1 MIQLSEMI
9 LTIILSAFL
18 AELTIDSLGSKIVFF
33 LSSSLG
39 ASKVG
44 NLSMMLLSKMS
55 IDELKLEIE
64 RLKPFIDYPP
74 IGHTMP
80 LPLRSDFIHASEFM
94 SIRLVGF
101 IIYDYLFGDLGYFPS
116 SLAGKAYDSTSLIS
130 NSYYGY
136 PYSYDFFS
144 KLLRITFAAYYSIIS
159 RSAIIL
165 VVRDL
170 YLFLIIC
177 YVLV

>member
-39 ASKVG
+39 AFELG
-44 NLSMMLLSKMS
+44 NLSMMLLSKLS

-74 IGHTMP
+74 IGHKMLL
-80 LPLRSDFIHASEFM
+80 LPLRSDFIQAKEFM

-101 IIYDYLFGDLGYFPS
+101 MI
-116 SLAGKAYDSTSLIS
+116 
-130 NSYYGY
+130 
-136 PYSYDFFS
+136 
-144 KLLRITFAAYYSIIS
+144 
-159 RSAIIL
+159 
-165 VVRDL
+165 
-170 YLFLIIC
+170 
-177 YVLV
+177 